1 MQLTKDKNF
10 YKTIINISIPIT
22 LQNLITVSVNMAD
35 TVMLGKL
42 GQIQL
47 SASSIGGHL
56 FFMLMILMFGLGGG
70 ASVMSAQY
78 YGKKDMSSIHSIL
91 NVTYKLAIMLSIIFL
106 LISILL
112 PKEFMMLFTN
122 DKYVINQGIKYIRI
136 VSISYIFYSLTI
148 STSSVLRA
156 VKNVKAPMII
166 NSISLLIN
174 ITFNYILIFG
184 KFGIKPLGIQGAA
197 IATVISRCSEFL
209 LVVLYMMLFEKKIK
223 YKMNFIRNNN
233 KEIRDKFIRV
243 TTPIFLNELFWTIG
257 SSTISIIVARMGT
270 KVVAANSINNIVY
283 QFALLF
289 IQGLSSASSVI
300 IGNTIGKGLYKKVK
314 EYANTIA
321 ILSLISGIMA
331 AIVVYVTRLFIV
343 DIYNVSIQ
351 TKLIAKDIMIATAI
365 CIFFRALGSTLMMGV
380 LRGAGDNKFV
390 FKYEMIFMWCVA
402 IPLGFIGVFYFK
414 FNVPTVFLLLKSD
427 EILKGIAA
435 YIRVRKGNWIN
446 NVTLG
451 DR

>member
-42 GQIQL
+42 GEIQL

-223 YKMNFIRNNN
+223 
-233 KEIRDKFIRV
+233 
-243 TTPIFLNELFWTIG
+243 
-257 SSTISIIVARMGT
+257 
-270 KVVAANSINNIVY
+270 
-283 QFALLF
+283 
-289 IQGLSSASSVI
+289 
-300 IGNTIGKGLYKKVK
+300 
-314 EYANTIA
+314 
-321 ILSLISGIMA
+321 
-331 AIVVYVTRLFIV
+331 
-343 DIYNVSIQ
+343 
-351 TKLIAKDIMIATAI
+351 
-365 CIFFRALGSTLMMGV
+365 
-380 LRGAGDNKFV
+380 
-390 FKYEMIFMWCVA
+390 
-402 IPLGFIGVFYFK
+402 
-414 FNVPTVFLLLKSD
+414 
-427 EILKGIAA
+427 
-435 YIRVRKGNWIN
+435 
-446 NVTLG
+446 
-451 DR
+451 